1 VEKNEYSPNRK
12 AILGIVVVLVNFRIC
27 DKRKYC
33 ANSRKGFSGKYTQKS
48 PDFEGKKKL
57 KVTRFR

>member
-1 VEKNEYSPNRK
+1 VEKSEYSPNRK
-12 AILGIVVVLVNFRIC
+12 AVLGSVVVLVNFRTG
-27 DKRKYC
+27 DKKKCC

-48 PDFEGKKKL
+48 PDFEGKKEL